1 MLGLLLGMH
10 AGAPQPMALEPQQQ
24 EEEGCVSLTPNVP
37 AAWCDTTCGPA
48 PRSEQCKPICKCP
61 VSELSK
67 VPAPPAPEPRIIGGW
82 TDCGPETGVEEWLA
96 KWVLNPEI
104 EDKACKTD
112 EGAISAAFVNPAGK
126 PARDPSYSHAWG
138 SNAIL
143 PGRFGGGAASPI
155 VGSGKDYTYHWLT
168 VGGQDTDSKS
178 WMETVEH
185 DVLEAGAK
193 GVAFDI
199 EGGVTTKDMLAWIK
213 TMRPKHPDWTYV
225 HVPDTAEGPV
235 TWNPEEGPDFVAPMM
250 YYSNY
255 NSYAPYPKIGGHM
268 ELEQGGESANVL
280 KKLHEEVGWPLTLTL
295 TPDPDPNPH
304 PNPHPHPDPNP
315 HPNLTRRAGRRPA
328 SFSRTS
334 RLMRRARARRG
345 TPGCFRAW
353 VNCWATPPSRCPS
366 TVSHTPSPGRTQ
378 ACSAGRRSVAWMARR
393 AGTGDAGRRQT
404 APTSWRSSRLRQ
416 KLASPA
422 WARYR
427 YEL

>member
-280 KKLHEEVGWPLTLTL
+280 KKLHEEAGWP
-295 TPDPDPNPH
+295 
-304 PNPHPHPDPNP
+304 
-315 HPNLTRRAGRRPA
+315 
-328 SFSRTS
+328 
-334 RLMRRARARRG
+334 
-345 TPGCFRAW
+345 
-353 VNCWATPPSRCPS
+353 
-366 TVSHTPSPGRTQ
+366 
-378 ACSAGRRSVAWMARR
+378 
-393 AGTGDAGRRQT
+393 
-404 APTSWRSSRLRQ
+404 SSRIILTYQSFDAARSRAAGHTGLLPSLGQLLGNASLKVSIYGEPYTFTGPYAGVLGWPAQCGVDGSSSRDGRCWPEADRTNQLEVIKGATGAGVSGLGSFLR
-416 KLASPA
+416 
-422 WARYR
+422 
-427 YEL
+427 

>member
-10 AGAPQPMALEPQQQ
+10 EGAPQPMALEPQQQ
-24 EEEGCVSLTPNVP
+24 DGEGCVSLTPNVP

-104 EDKACKTD
+104 ADKACKTD

-143 PGRFGGGAASPI
+143 PGRFGGGVASPI

-280 KKLHEEVGWPLTLTL
+280 KKLHEEAGWP
-295 TPDPDPNPH
+295 
-304 PNPHPHPDPNP
+304 
-315 HPNLTRRAGRRPA
+315 
-328 SFSRTS
+328 
-334 RLMRRARARRG
+334 
-345 TPGCFRAW
+345 
-353 VNCWATPPSRCPS
+353 
-366 TVSHTPSPGRTQ
+366 
-378 ACSAGRRSVAWMARR
+378 
-393 AGTGDAGRRQT
+393 
-404 APTSWRSSRLRQ
+404 SSRIILTYQSFDAARSRAAGHTGLLPSLGQ
-416 KLASPA
+416 LLGNTSLKVSIYGEPYTFTGPYAGVLGWPA
-422 WARYR
+422 QCGVDGSSSRDGRCWPEADRTNQL
-427 YEL
+427 EVIKGATGAGVSGLGAVQV